1 MGNERVFADT
11 GPLIHL
17 SEIEAIT
24 ALDIFKVIHIPEL
37 VVDELTIRD
46 LPGYDIIKRDQFRLV
61 KIIKGCEELSK
72 EMINSHS
79 MGKNDAMILA
89 ITLQNMGTV
98 ILTDDLEVRGIA
110 QIYEIQPVGTI
121 GILLRA
127 FREDILTLD
136 ELLEKLGMVID
147 RSTLFI
153 TRDLIDE
160 VIEAAE
166 KYARSR
172 V

>member
-1 MGNERVFADT
+1 MENERIFADT

-17 SEIEAIT
+17 SEIEAIP

-37 VVDELTIRD
+37 VVGELTRHD
-46 LPGYDIIKRDQFRLV
+46 LPGYDIIKSDRFRQV
-61 KIIKGCEELSK
+61 NIKEGCEELSE
-72 EMINSHS
+72 EMIDSHS

-89 ITLQNMGTV
+89 LTLQNKGTV
-98 ILTDDLEVRGIA
+98 ILTDDLEVRGVA
-110 QIYEIQPVGTI
+110 QIYDIQPVGTI

-127 FREDILTLD
+127 FRDGIITHD
-136 ELLEKLGMVID
+136 ELLVKLGLIVD

-153 TRDLIDE
+153 TSDLIDE

-166 KYARSR
+166 KYARSQ
-172 V
+172 